1 MNDSKKIELIKL
13 QLSKLDNGNFEF
25 RQWYTNTTNIFKK
38 LFEDSDD
45 KIAQVRACMNSPA
58 YMFSGIDVAKL
69 KEDWRNLLTDY
80 IEEIELFAEME
91 EEPVEEFNDE
101 FVHNGRLAE
110 IGKLESKDFD
120 FVKLYQLCKEID
132 SNYRNNNFLSVVMN
146 GRAIIDHVSPI
157 FGFDNFNQ
165 VANNYAGGGKSFKKN
180 IKRLNTTM
188 RNLADMYLHSP
199 IRKKE
204 ALPNDV
210 QVNFKSELDL
220 LLSEIIRI
228 VNENN

>member
-1 MNDSKKIELIKL
+1 
-13 QLSKLDNGNFEF
+13 
-25 RQWYTNTTNIFKK
+25 
-38 LFEDSDD
+38 
-45 KIAQVRACMNSPA
+45 
-58 YMFSGIDVAKL
+58 
-69 KEDWRNLLTDY
+69 
-80 IEEIELFAEME
+80 
-91 EEPVEEFNDE
+91 
-101 FVHNGRLAE
+101 
-110 IGKLESKDFD
+110 
-120 FVKLYQLCKEID
+120 
-132 SNYRNNNFLSVVMN
+132 MN

-180 IKRLNTTM
+180 IERLNTTM
-188 RNLADMYLHSP
+188 RNLADMYLHNP
-199 IRKKE
+199 IRKRE